1 MMPSDL
7 FQVME
12 QQLEALGLDLVVMGL
27 VQEALVLYL
36 GVLVQVGSA
45 TLVLAVTA
53 LVPQVRVAMDLAL
66 LEQD

>member
-1 MMPSDL
+1 MPSDI

-27 VQEALVLYL
+27 VQEALVLDL
-36 GVLVQVGSA
+36 EVLVQVGSA
-45 TLVLAVTA
+45 VLLLAVTA
-53 LVPQVRVAMDLAL
+53 VVPQVRVAMDLAL

>member
-1 MMPSDL
+1 
-7 FQVME
+7 ME
-12 QQLEALGLDLVVMGL
+12 QQLEALVLV
-27 VQEALVLYL
+27 L

-45 TLVLAVTA
+45 VLVLAVTA

>member
-1 MMPSDL
+1 
-7 FQVME
+7 ME

-27 VQEALVLYL
+27 VQEALVLVL

-45 TLVLAVTA
+45 VLVLAVTA